1 MSTEFYFGN
10 MDGGDGHKTVQGQST
25 LGNILP
31 QLKKKNNKN
40 KKHAFRN
47 LAESTNK
54 FPCTVKL
61 QRATQAIA
69 GFSPLN
75 VQKGR

>member
-31 QLKKKNNKN
+31 QLKKKITKT
-40 KKHAFRN
+40 KSMH
-47 LAESTNK
+47 SGIW
-54 FPCTVKL
+54 
-61 QRATQAIA
+61 QRALINSLAQ
-69 GFSPLN
+69 LN
-75 VQKGR
+75 CKGQLRR